1 MSVVFQI
8 RHPCRICKLTS
19 EDGLN
24 DSYTKLLHLDG
35 VTISVN
41 NNAFEITV
49 RDTTEIWEQQA
60 VQQLREWLKWRKK
73 QAELR
78 EA

>member
-1 MSVVFQI
+1 
-8 RHPCRICKLTS
+8 
-19 EDGLN
+19 
-24 DSYTKLLHLDG
+24 LHLDG

-49 RDTTEIWEQQA
+49 RDTTEIWEQHA
-60 VQQLREWLKWRKK
+60 VQQLREWLRWRKK
-73 QAELR
+73 IAELR

>member
-1 MSVVFQI
+1 MWS
-8 RHPCRICKLTS
+8 LS

-60 VQQLREWLKWRKK
+60 VQQLREWIRWRKK

>member
-1 MSVVFQI
+1 M
-8 RHPCRICKLTS
+8 
-19 EDGLN
+19 N

-60 VQQLREWLKWRKK
+60 VQQLREWVRWRKK